1 VTTPPRRYLF
11 ASLALSALVLGCEPD
26 AAWEPI
32 HFYSPDA
39 HDDSRA
45 LPFNPESNGAIDRD
59 RIAPTTANG
68 VMVAFVY
75 LPYGLIALV
84 SGMMFFLHRRRARVE
99 REFDPRAPLRD
110 GPAVVSG
117 TVEEDPAWH
126 GPFVRVDIHQ
136 NGAEYCNKGNWS
148 HVWTESTRVVNHRP
162 FVIVRDDGARV
173 QVEPDARVVLHDDHS
188 HIERHSHN
196 QRTRFAEITPG
207 ERVHVTGTLMGAS
220 VSSAH
225 GVGAYRSGGLMPV
238 VRAPSIG
245 RMLISTE
252 VPGDTSAKRM
262 RHHRGWLIGVALL
275 FAFVSVV
282 VVPTYQ
288 ILSLSYAEVWARP
301 VALRD
306 WRVWRK
312 PKNSPGYWAY
322 YYSVRAEYRDRAVT
336 RTVEDDVGYATH
348 ECAKGAACPRLP
360 FVVSTLS
367 PEVHQFGV
375 APSFT
380 SGRVVALVMLALT
393 ALIAWPLAVIG
404 TRPWYLRRKV
414 VDRQSGRL

>member
-1 VTTPPRRYLF
+1 MTPRRRYLL
-11 ASLALSALVLGCEPD
+11 APLALAALAAGCEPD
-26 AAWEPI
+26 AAWEPLNL
-32 HFYSPDA
+32 YPSDEPA
-39 HDDSRA
+39 GPQW

-59 RIAPTTANG
+59 RVDSSTANG
-68 VMVAFVY
+68 VMLAFVY
-75 LPYGLIALV
+75 LPYGLILLV
-84 SGMMFFLHRRRARVE
+84 SGAMFFVHRRRARAE
-99 REFDPRAPLRD
+99 REFDARAPLRD
-110 GPAVVSG
+110 GPAVVFG
-117 TVEEDPAWH
+117 TVEEDPSWQ
-126 GPFVRVDIHQ
+126 GPFVRIDIHQ

-148 HVWTESTRVVNHRP
+148 HIWTESARVVNQRP
-162 FVIVRDDGARV
+162 FILVRDDGARV

-207 ERVHVTGTLMGAS
+207 ERVHVTGTLVGAS
-220 VSSAH
+220 MAGSHTA
-225 GVGAYRSGGLMPV
+225 GAYRSGSPMPV
-238 VRAPSIG
+238 IRAPSIG
-245 RMLISTE
+245 RMVISTE
-252 VPGDTSAKRM
+252 VPGDTSARRM
-262 RHHRGWLIGVALL
+262 RHHRGWLVGVALL
-275 FAFVSVV
+275 FAFISAV

-288 ILSLSYAEVWARP
+288 ILSLSYSEVWARP

-312 PKNSPGYWAY
+312 PKNSRGYWAY
-322 YYSVRAEYRDRAVT
+322 YYSVRASYQDHATT

-348 ECAKGAACPRLP
+348 ECAKGGNCARLP
-360 FVVSTLS
+360 FVVSSLS

-380 SGRVVALVMLALT
+380 SGRVAVLVMLAIGM
-393 ALIAWPLAVIG
+393 LIGWPLAVIG